1 MRIIN
6 IVGARPNFMK
16 VAPLH
21 RAMAADPGFEPVL
34 VHTGQH
40 YDEMLSAVFFKELEL
55 PPPDIFLGVGS
66 DTHAR
71 QTAAV
76 MQAVEPVF
84 LARRP
89 DLVLVVGDVNST
101 LACALV
107 ASKLHIPVAHVEAG
121 LRSFD
126 RRMPEEINRIVTDAV
141 SDLLFVSEESGVANL
156 QREGIPPEKIHLVG
170 NLMIDSLE
178 AHRAKAARSPIL
190 DTVVVQPKGYG
201 VVTLH
206 RPSNVDGRDAL
217 QRTLQALAA
226 IQAELP
232 IVFPIHPRTRG
243 ALAQFGLEDT
253 LARMPNLRGIE
264 PLGYLDFLQLVQHA
278 AAVLTD
284 SGGIQEE
291 TTYLGVPCITL
302 RDTTERPATVTLGTN
317 VLAPLDPA
325 VLAGH
330 LRRILRG
337 QWKQGRIPPL
347 WDGKAAARITAVLRS
362 HAIPPRA

>member
-1 MRIIN
+1 MRIIA

-16 VAPLH
+16 VAPIH
-21 RAMAADPGFEPVL
+21 RAMAADPCFEPML

-40 YDEMLSAVFFKELEL
+40 YDDMLSAVFFRELEL

-84 LARRP
+84 LEHAP
-89 DLVLVVGDVNST
+89 DMVLVVGDVNST

-107 ASKLHIPVAHVEAG
+107 ASKLLIPVAHVEAG

-141 SDLLFVSEESGVANL
+141 SDVLFVSEESGVANL
-156 QREGIPPEKIHLVG
+156 LHEGISPEKIHLVG
-170 NLMIDSLE
+170 NVMIDSLA
-178 AHRAKAARSPIL
+178 AHREKAARSPIL
-190 DTVVVQPKGYG
+190 DTIGVRPKGYG

-217 QRTLQALAA
+217 QRTLAALAA
-226 IQAELP
+226 VQAELP

-243 ALAQFGLEDT
+243 ALAQFGLEPE
-253 LARMPNLRGIE
+253 LRRMPNLRPTE

-278 AAVLTD
+278 AVVLTD

-291 TTYLGVPCITL
+291 TTYIGVPCITL
-302 RDTTERPATVTLGTN
+302 RDTTERPATVSLGTN
-317 VLAPLDPA
+317 ELAPLDPA
-325 VLAGH
+325 VLVEH
-330 LRRILRG
+330 VRRIVRG

-347 WDGKAAARITAVLRS
+347 WDGKAASRITAVLRS
-362 HAIPPRA
+362 RASPSRA